1 MEQSGAGFS
10 ETSGDTQTFLGITI
24 SIDPVIKEKESIFKF
39 AKFYLTREIIRSSRS
54 KNINKPWP
62 CKASPHYDFIRG
74 QN

>member
-10 ETSGDTQTFLGITI
+10 ELQVTHKLFLGITM
-24 SIDPVIKEKESIFKF
+24 SIDPVINEKESIFKF
-39 AKFYLTREIIRSSRS
+39 AKFYLTCEIIRSSRS